1 MSVHATACMW
11 RPEGNLWEPVLFYH
25 VGPRIKLDIR
35 LGSKSILPLCSSY
48 YLESSLSVVLHDGSL
63 SRQMECCGR
72 SL

>member
-25 VGPRIKLDIR
+25 VGPRTKLVIR
-35 LGSKSILPLCSSY
+35 LGSKSPLPLCSSY
-48 YLESSLSVVLHDGSL
+48 YLESSLSVVLHDGSP
-63 SRQMECCGR
+63 SRKRECCGH

>member
-25 VGPRIKLDIR
+25 VGPRTKLVIR
-35 LGSKSILPLCSSY
+35 LGSKSTLPLYSSY

-63 SRQMECCGR
+63 SIQMECCGR